1 MDKKQAAG
9 LLEELGVLLE
19 LRGENPFRTRAYV
32 NAARSLLQ
40 HPGDLDEII
49 SSTDL
54 KGIKGIGEGMR
65 ARILEMHDTG
75 GLKEYDE
82 VRASIPDGLVD
93 MLKIP
98 GLGPK
103 KAKAIYDNL
112 GVKTVGELEYACHE
126 NRLVDLSGFGARTQE
141 KILEGIAF
149 IKRHAGRFLWAF
161 AFEEAERLIG
171 PIRKHKSVSRAEVA
185 GSIRRKKETAKDID
199 ILAASNKPEEVMD
212 AFVGLP
218 DVEAVTAKGETKSS
232 VILKSGIA
240 ADIRVVTDREY
251 PYALHHFT
259 GSREHNT
266 SMRSRSKKLGLKM
279 NEYGLFREPGDRLVK
294 CAGEEELFKALGL
307 DFIPP
312 ELREDTGEIDAAE
325 KHKLPELVEE
335 PDIKGIFHVHSRYSD
350 GVDEIGE
357 IAEEAIRLGLQYVGL
372 SDHSPTAAYA
382 GGLSAERLKE
392 QQADVDKVN
401 KKYEK
406 KGFRI
411 LKGAEVDI
419 LPDGKLDYD
428 KKVLKG
434 FDFTVCSIHSK
445 FNMTEEEAT
454 KRTIRAVEDPFCT
467 MIGHPTGRLL
477 LARDGYPIDMRKVI
491 EACASNGVAIELNSH
506 PQRLD
511 IDWREMKY
519 AKELGV
525 KIAINPDAHR
535 LEGLSHYRYGVAV
548 ARKGWLSKSD
558 ILNSMSLDEITRFLD
573 KRKRG

>member
-218 DVEAVTAKGETKSS
+218 DVESVTAKGETKSS